1 MRSSTSPT
9 LGRRARVGDRSGACR
24 PRARERSR
32 EAATPLLRAVVPGLA
47 FACASA
53 CALSPSHV
61 QPLHSPEAQPLGRE
75 VPAPV
80 NPELRDLPNVSAWWF
95 KPSGSPARLYLLD
108 VGPPNAKNPP
118 LVLFHGDGAIGNRDF
133 YPIFAGLSR
142 RRRVIAVDLPGFG
155 RSERNG
161 DDFAP
166 DQMVRQVASV
176 VDALGLRRVDV
187 LGHSSGGPLA
197 LLFAAQSPKL
207 VRRLV
212 LVAAVGVL
220 RPEALLRGV
229 LHDRLTGMRDS
240 SKIAAGV
247 VETSGNALVTFAG
260 LLGGSSGGIS
270 DSGLAGNSAG
280 ALLAL
285 ALLDYN
291 FGAALFGIRA
301 PTLLVW
307 GDRDELAPVR
317 IARVL
322 EARIPG
328 SKLVFIEDAAH
339 VIMREQPAALAELV
353 TSYLDGPIEALAEQS
368 APRKAVPDKRC
379 AHQDDVTITGDYGEI
394 DLDHC
399 NNARLERVR
408 ARRVVVRGSKVHIE
422 RGNVTEGVIA
432 DDSELVITGGDY
444 RGEVALDLNGGT
456 HDVAGADI
464 EGRVAAVRA
473 RQKTTVLFSVT
484 RLESPKATRMMHEAA
499 SLAPGQEL

>member
-1 MRSSTSPT
+1 MT
-9 LGRRARVGDRSGACR
+9 G
-24 PRARERSR
+24 ERSR
-32 EAATPLLRAVVPGLA
+32 EAPTPLLSAVVGGLA
-47 FACASA
+47 FASA
-53 CALSPSHV
+53 CALAPSHV
-61 QPLHSPEAQPLGRE
+61 QPLHLPEAQPLGLK

-80 NPELRDLPNVSAWWF
+80 NPQVRDLPGVSAWWF
-95 KPSGSPARLYLLD
+95 QPSGSAARLYLLD
-108 VGPPNAKNPP
+108 VGPPSATHPP

-133 YPIFAGLSR
+133 YPILAGLSR

-166 DQMVRQVASV
+166 DKMVRQVASV

-229 LHDRLTGMRDS
+229 LHDRLTGMRGS
-240 SKIAAGV
+240 SKIAAGI
-247 VETSGNALVTFAG
+247 VETSGNALVTFAA
-260 LLGGSSGGIS
+260 LLGGSSGGVS
-270 DSGLAGNSAG
+270 DSGLAGNSSG

-291 FGAALFGIRA
+291 FGAALFGMRA

-317 IARVL
+317 IAQVL

-328 SKLVFIEDAAH
+328 STLVFIKDAAH
-339 VIMREQPAALAELV
+339 VIMRDQPAALAELV
-353 TSYLDGPIEALAEQS
+353 TSYLDGPIETPAEQG
-368 APRKAVPDKRC
+368 APRKPVQDKRC

-394 DLDHC
+394 ELDHC
-399 NNARLERVR
+399 NNARLQQVR
-408 ARRVVVRGSKVHIE
+408 ARRVVVRGSKVHVE

-464 EGRVAAVRA
+464 EGRVAAIRA

-484 RLESPKATRMMHEAA
+484 RLKSPKATRMMHEAA
-499 SLAPGQEL
+499 GLAAGQEL